1 MYFFPK
7 EVWAKIDR
15 TVFSLMANY
24 IVNTWLTYS
33 LFNTYKY
40 NSIALKTFLVQ
51 KYEKTFHLKLP
62 LLKPKIFNTHWVIPN
77 FPGQGGRTLFFAF
90 NFFSIFYIHCKKKK
104 NVQKKI
110 KGRRTK
116 RTTFLT
122 LEKYFLKKKNM
133 TRRSIFKSNK
143 CQVCYYS
150 WESSILLCHG
160 TYEFFIGLSVHRTY
174 LGKCRT

>member
-1 MYFFPK
+1 
-7 EVWAKIDR
+7 
-15 TVFSLMANY
+15 MANY

-90 NFFSIFYIHCKKKK
+90 NFFSIFYIHCKKKECAEENKRQENKK
-104 NVQKKI
+104 NNLFNFGKI
-110 KGRRTK
+110 
-116 RTTFLT
+116 FPQE
-122 LEKYFLKKKNM
+122 EKYDKKVY
-133 TRRSIFKSNK
+133 F
-143 CQVCYYS
+143 
-150 WESSILLCHG
+150 
-160 TYEFFIGLSVHRTY
+160 
-174 LGKCRT
+174 